1 MSKASRNQLL
11 EVVCAGN
18 VEAVQALLDNGT
30 DPNSA
35 SPSYDYE
42 REWSPLI
49 TAIVHDHPEVVRVLL
64 DAGADCKCFYNLD
77 DYPKTVVTKEIKTK
91 LRDLNVS
98 CTALYTAAGFGNPQ
112 IVQMLLESGAA
123 VDSGDGNDTPLNLA
137 IKQQNLAIIRTLLNA
152 GSDVNLDMED
162 EERAVMTAASAGNLE
177 IVQILVDVGATLEEW
192 SQGESALS
200 LAAQCGHED
209 IYEYLFP
216 LVSEEHQEYAPREML
231 EKGIKKKSRRNQKK
245 GSSS

>member
-1 MSKASRNQLL
+1 MSRASGNQLL
-11 EVVCAGN
+11 EVICAGN
-18 VEAVQALLDNGT
+18 IADAQQLLDNGA

-35 SPSYDYE
+35 SPSYGYE
-42 REWSPLI
+42 RDWSPLI
-49 TAIVHDHPEVVRVLL
+49 TAIVHNHPEIVRVLL

-77 DYPKTVVTKEIKTK
+77 NYSKTVVTEEIKTK

-98 CTALYTAAGFGNPQ
+98 CTALYVAVGFGNPQ

-137 IKQQNLAIIRTLLNA
+137 IKQQNLVIIRQLLNV

-162 EERAVMTAASAGNLE
+162 EERAVMTAASVGNLE
-177 IVQILVDVGATLEEW
+177 IVQVLVDADASLYGW

-200 LAAQCGHED
+200 LAAQGGHED

-216 LVSEEHQEYAPREML
+216 LVSEAHREYATREML
-231 EKGIKKKSRRNQKK
+231 EQGRKKKIRRNQKK

>member
-1 MSKASRNQLL
+1 MSKASGNQLL
-11 EVVCAGN
+11 EVICAGN
-18 VEAVQALLDNGT
+18 IEAVQALLDCGA

-35 SPSYDYE
+35 SPNYDHE
-42 REWSPLI
+42 RDWSPLI
-49 TAIVHDHPEVVRVLL
+49 TAIVHNYPEIVQVLL
-64 DAGADCKCFYNLD
+64 NAGADCKCFYNLD

-98 CTALYTAAGFGNPQ
+98 CTALYTAVGFGNPQ
-112 IVQMLLESGAA
+112 IVQMLVESGAA
-123 VDSGDGNDTPLNLA
+123 IDSGDGNNTPLNLA
-137 IKQQNLAIIRTLLNA
+137 IKQQNLTIIRQLLNA

-177 IVQILVDVGATLEEW
+177 IVQALVDVGATLEEW

-200 LAAQCGHED
+200 LAAQGGHEE

-216 LVSEEHQEYAPREML
+216 LVSEEYREYATRKML
-231 EKGIKKKSRRNQKK
+231 EQGIKRKSRRGKK
-245 GSSS
+245 